1 MKVKGMS
8 LCGLWLLLF
17 SLITFPLFAQQQD
30 IEITRRDII
39 KYGTESEIASLVNS
53 LRTEN
58 ADYLDEELI
67 AIAQNSKNTKIVS
80 SVFAFFGEREKNGLE
95 SRAIKAVIERD
106 DEINDTVFAA
116 IDYLG
121 RVKSADAV
129 PVLIKLID
137 TEERRFL
144 NNGFRALG
152 RAGAA
157 NRQTANEAAEF
168 LIDYYENRT
177 PADESKR
184 EIITAIGATGS
195 LLGIDL
201 LSDIAKETAER
212 APLRIAAVDAL
223 SKIGD
228 KKCLDPIISC
238 ITANDPNVRSAAVA
252 ALGPFSGSEVDNA
265 ILEAFRDSYYRSRI
279 AAAQASRTRRLS
291 TAVPFLKFRAER
303 DEVPAVREES
313 IRALGEIGNTEANET
328 LKTLFEERKN
338 SDRLRILSADML
350 MKNVPDENFNKVV
363 QEMDDAKRR
372 NQTGLFNG
380 LLKVVGEASL
390 FGDTS
395 EISIVTSR
403 FLKTGTVIEKL
414 FALDMIAN
422 NNLRGFNEDINTLT
436 QDRNETIARKARRT
450 LEALEDYSSGK
461 KQRAKPR
468 ENTPAVQR
476 TVSNEQITV
485 VNEQAAAG
493 NEQTTESNEQ
503 TTE

>member
-8 LCGLWLLLF
+8 LCGLWLIIF
-17 SLITFPLFAQQQD
+17 SFITFPVFAQQQD
-30 IEITRRDII
+30 IEKNRRDTI
-39 KYGTESEIASLVNS
+39 KYGTENEIASLVNS

-67 AIAQNSKNTKIVS
+67 TIAQDSKNSKIVS
-80 SVFAFFGEREKNGLE
+80 SIFAFFGEREKNGLE
-95 SRAIKAVIERD
+95 SRAIKAVNERD
-106 DEINDTVFAA
+106 GESNDTVIAA

-121 RVKSADAV
+121 RIKSADAV
-129 PVLIKLID
+129 PDLIKLID
-137 TEERRFL
+137 TEERRFM

-152 RAGAA
+152 RAGAS

-177 PADESKR
+177 PSDDLKR

-195 LLGIDL
+195 SLGIDL
-201 LSDIAKETAER
+201 LSDIAKDTSER
-212 APLRIAAVDAL
+212 IPLRIAAVDAL

-228 KKCLDPIISC
+228 QKCLDPIIISVS
-238 ITANDPNVRSAAVA
+238 ANDPNVRSAAVA
-252 ALGPFSGSEVDNA
+252 ALGPFSGIEADNA

-279 AAAQASRTRRLS
+279 AAAQASRTRRLAA
-291 TAVPFLKFRAER
+291 AVPFLKFRAER

-313 IRALGEIGNTEANET
+313 IRALGEIGNAEANET
-328 LKTLFEERKN
+328 LKTIFEERKN

-350 MKNVPDENFNKVV
+350 MKNIPDENFDKLV
-363 QEMDDAKRR
+363 QEMDDARRR
-372 NQTGLFNG
+372 NQTGLYNG

-390 FGDTS
+390 FGDTA
-395 EISIVTSR
+395 EIANITSR

-414 FALDMIAN
+414 YALDMIAN

-461 KQRAKPR
+461 RQRAKPR
-468 ENTPAVQR
+468 ENTPPVQR
-476 TVSNEQITV
+476 TVDT
-485 VNEQAAAG
+485 
-493 NEQTTESNEQ
+493 EQTTE
-503 TTE
+503 